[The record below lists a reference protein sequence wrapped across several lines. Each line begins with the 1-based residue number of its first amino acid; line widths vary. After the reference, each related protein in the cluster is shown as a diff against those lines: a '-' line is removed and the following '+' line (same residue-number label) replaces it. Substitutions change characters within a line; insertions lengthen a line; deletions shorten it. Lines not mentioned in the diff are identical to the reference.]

1 MKLSDDYEPNVGDLV
16 QYVGRSVAMT
26 NEKSEGQ
33 LGVIVGKSRFATG
46 YHKFRSKSWLYA
58 IRFPSGLWHLKPHH
72 FRVIK
77 KYKKNT

>member
-16 QYVGRSVAMT
+16 QYVGVSET
-26 NEKSEGQ
+26 ITDEKSNGQ
-33 LGVIVGKSRFATG
+33 LGIIVGKSRFATG

-58 IRFPSGLWHLKPHH
+58 IRFPSGLWHLKPQH
-72 FRVIK
+72 FKVIK